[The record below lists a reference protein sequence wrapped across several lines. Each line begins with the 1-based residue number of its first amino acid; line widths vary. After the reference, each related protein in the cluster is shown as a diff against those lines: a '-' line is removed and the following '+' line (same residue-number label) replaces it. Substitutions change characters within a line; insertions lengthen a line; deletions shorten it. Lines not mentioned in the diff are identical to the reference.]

1 MSRESV
7 FANMGTVFFFFF
19 NLETLQGPEVLE
31 DQLK

>member
-1 MSRESV
+1 MSRERV
-7 FANMGTVFFFFF
+7 FASMGTIFFF

>member
-1 MSRESV
+1 MSRERV
-7 FANMGTVFFFFF
+7 FASMGTIFFFF

>member
-7 FANMGTVFFFFF
+7 FASMGTFFFF
-19 NLETLQGPEVLE
+19 NLEILQGPEVLE